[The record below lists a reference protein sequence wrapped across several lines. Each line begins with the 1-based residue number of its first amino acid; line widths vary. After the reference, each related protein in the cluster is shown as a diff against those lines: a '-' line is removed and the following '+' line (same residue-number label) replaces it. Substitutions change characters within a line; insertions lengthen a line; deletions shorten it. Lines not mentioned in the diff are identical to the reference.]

1 MILFGCLRLHNVYIL
16 ISIYMFVPE
25 EVDNQRMIGTIYLMS
40 EYKSCFSI
48 LLGLS
53 VNKLLQKYKKV

>member
-1 MILFGCLRLHNVYIL
+1 MILFGYLKLHNVNIL
-16 ISIYMFVPE
+16 ISIYMIVPE
-25 EVDNQRMIGTIYLMS
+25 KVDNQRMTRTIYLMT
-40 EYKSCFSI
+40 EYKSCVSI